1 MWLLFFFEFSFTF
14 YAMQIVTYLL
24 CVEKHIPLEVE
35 DTIDSIAEI
44 SAVCNTTEDLNN
56 NHLTSKRKK
65 HNKNRNRSSTG
76 DDNPRKNTLR
86 KISQADNNN
95 LESATNKST
104 AAAPNL
110 IPIQTFSFL
119 KWNINV
125 DTLVRLFIIA

>member
-1 MWLLFFFEFSFTF
+1 
-14 YAMQIVTYLL
+14 MQIVTYLL